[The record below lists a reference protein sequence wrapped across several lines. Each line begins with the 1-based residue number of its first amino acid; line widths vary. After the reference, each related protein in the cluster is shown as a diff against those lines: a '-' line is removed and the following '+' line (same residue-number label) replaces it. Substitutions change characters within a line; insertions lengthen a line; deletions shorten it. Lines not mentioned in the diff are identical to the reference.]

1 MRKTTNPSLDLHEPR
16 QRSRWIQALAIL
28 IGVAP
33 IYGMT
38 IMSHVNRDRP
48 YGLDEILFYSCV
60 IAPIMLV
67 VLLLLLR
74 FLCGE
79 RFGDLNLK
87 QACWWQDVLGGIGLT
102 VLTLGTVFFLG
113 PVIGRLLPSNLQSVD
128 NMLIGLVQDPLKLAL
143 FMGPGLALGA
153 AGFEELTRVFFLTR
167 WWKIASGTAWRWLG
181 VFVSAAMFGLAHLYQ
196 GPAGIANTAISR
208 LILAI
213 AYLRFGRVWFLII
226 SHYLHDALQI
236 GLFVYLIQNGLI

>member
-1 MRKTTNPSLDLHEPR
+1 MNLSLEFRKPW

-48 YGLDEILFYSCV
+48 YSLDDILFYTCV
-60 IAPIMLV
+60 IATLMLV
-67 VLLLLLR
+67 ALLLLLR

-79 RFGDLNLK
+79 RFSDLNLK
-87 QACWWQDVLGGIGLT
+87 RARWWQDVLGGLGLT
-102 VLTLGTVFFLG
+102 VVTLGTASFLG
-113 PVIGRLLPSNLQSVD
+113 PVIGRLLPSNPQSVE
-128 NMLIGLVQDPLKLAL
+128 NMFIGLAQDPLKLAL
-143 FMGPGLALGA
+143 FLGPGLMLGA

-167 WWKIASGTAWRWLG
+167 WWKIASGTVWRWLG

-196 GPAGIANTAISR
+196 GPVGIVNTAISG

-213 AYLRFGRVWFLII
+213 VYLRFGRIWSLII
-226 SHYLHDALQI
+226 SHNLHDALQV
-236 GLFVYLIQNGLI
+236 GLFVYLIQKGLI